1 MVKQGLFNYNAPQ
14 EIGWLSKHLG
24 HTVAVHRKHYRHHTG
39 TIEVGKITKIL
50 HSSQQGTLHY
60 QRGKNFDTM
69 DVPYTQETFAAEA
82 EDRALQS
89 DGSNEEE
96 EDTPE
101 ATEEPV
107 ASASRASEEPVAS
120 TSRASEEPVASTNR
134 ASEEPVAPDS
144 TSRGRGAKSKKDA
157 RGAKSKK
164 DAKSA
169 KRRKVSYDAKISK
182 QERDKICL
190 VFDDFIDNKRVPKK
204 EEILKY
210 ITDEGSALDWKQ
222 VKGVISSK
230 VATIKYKEKKS
241 AAKTAGAGGNGGG
254 GNAGGNG
261 GGGNAGGN
269 GGGNGGGGNV
279 GGGNVP
285 N

>member
-120 TSRASEEPVASTNR
+120 TNR

-210 ITDEGSALDWKQ
+210 INDEGSSLDWKQ

-261 GGGNAGGN
+261 GG
-269 GGGNGGGGNV
+269 NGGGGNV